1 MQSISKE
8 ERQVEHIK
16 EEAAAIERG
25 AIVTASSEWDPS
37 CSASRARL
45 HYKPR
50 EGAHSWASAF
60 NDFNQWLQISF
71 HVPKTFVAI
80 ATQGRGGMSF
90 VCLFRKPNPRSCSI
104 EHR

>member
-1 MQSISKE
+1 MHKVGPLKE
-8 ERQVEHIK
+8 ES
-16 EEAAAIERG
+16 AAIERG
-25 AIVTASSEWDPS
+25 AIVTVSSEWDPHHGLT
-37 CSASRARL
+37 RARL
-45 HYKPR
+45 HYKSR
-50 EGAHSWASAF
+50 EGAQSWCAAF
-60 NDFNQWLQISF
+60 NDNNQWIQISF